1 MILCACCLGYKLAL
15 ITHTSPF
22 SFPLKWKAVKDCVV
36 LSSLHAIME
45 MLIYDEIT
53 FIFLKTIYD
62 LNIEHRWGS
71 GCFYY
76 LIWQQLQQILFSYKK
91 ALVGWRPLCSFKNY
105 FSYFILFYF
114 IFQTITIIPLYK
126 LSLFNLEYHFEISK
140 ITLTR
145 KKCVLG

>member
-22 SFPLKWKAVKDCVV
+22 SFPLKWKAVKDGVV

-76 LIWQQLQQILFSYKK
+76 FDNNFSRYC
-91 ALVGWRPLCSFKNY
+91 LVIKEPWWGGGLCVLSRIT
-105 FSYFILFYF
+105 SLILFYF
-114 IFQTITIIPLYK
+114 IFQTTTIIPLYK

-145 KKCVLG
+145 ENCVLG